1 MGDLTGATYEWLKER
16 ISALP
21 RDEGTFLTE
30 AEVARLTG
38 ASRTPVRESLMRLE
52 SEGLV
57 ERIPKRGAFVPPLSD
72 SEIRQ
77 VMRAREMIELWGV
90 DQFLSAGR
98 TEALDELD
106 AVLAEQ
112 EASAED
118 HKRFIDL
125 DSDFHH
131 VIVAASGNQ
140 VIAHFHG
147 ELRDRQVRMGLH
159 AVKVSEYRTGIILA
173 EHRRIVDGLR
183 RSDAAHA
190 RTATSDHLA
199 RTLHVMLS

>member
-125 DSDFHH
+125 DS
-131 VIVAASGNQ
+131 
-140 VIAHFHG
+140 HFHG

-159 AVKVSEYRTGIILA
+159 AVKVSEYRTGMVLA